1 MRLHDLAP
9 VPGSAKEKKRVGR
22 GHGSGQ
28 GKTAGYGH
36 KGQKARS
43 GARGG
48 AFEGGQMTL
57 VRRLPKR
64 GFNNIFRT
72 EYAIVNLGT
81 LEEAFEAGAVVDAG
95 ALVESG
101 ILKKTLA
108 GVKILGDGKLTKAL
122 TVKAAKFS
130 ASAKAA
136 IEAAGGT
143 AEETAAAEVV
153 V

>member
-9 VPGSAKEKKRVGR
+9 VPGSTKEKKRKGR
-22 GHGSGQ
+22 GPASGQ

-43 GARGG
+43 GAKGG
-48 AFEGGQMTL
+48 AFEGGQRPL
-57 VRRLPKR
+57 AQRIPKR

-72 EYAIVNLGT
+72 QYAIVNLGA
-81 LEEAFEAGAVVDAG
+81 LEESFEAGAVVDAQ
-95 ALVESG
+95 ALVEAG

-108 GVKILGDGKLTKAL
+108 GVKVLGNGTITKAM
-122 TVKAAKFS
+122 TVKAARFS
-130 ASAKAA
+130 AAAKAA

-143 AEETAAAEVV
+143 AVQEVA
-153 V
+153 

>member
-1 MRLHDLAP
+1 LSPAA
-9 VPGSAKEKKRVGR
+9 GSTREKKRVGR
-22 GHGSGQ
+22 GPGSGQ

-43 GARGG
+43 GAKGR
-48 AFEGGQMTL
+48 AFEGGQRPMAQ
-57 VRRLPKR
+57 RIPKR

-72 EYAIVNLGT
+72 QYAIVNLYT
-81 LEEAFEAGAVVDAG
+81 LEDNFEAGAVVDAE
-95 ALVESG
+95 AIVAAG

-108 GVKILGDGKLTKAL
+108 GVKVLGEGSLTKAM

-130 ASAKAA
+130 AAAKAA

-143 AEETAAAEVV
+143 VIELAPAKPAEEVA
-153 V
+153 